1 MGEGGGSE
9 ALSRAAGPSILT
21 RRSFLKR
28 SAAVGIVAGVAGEA
42 VFSQFASA
50 GQHRALDPVV
60 QPMLDALRD
69 GQTLDLGGE
78 FFTLTGPVH
87 LRNKQGITIDNGTLH
102 LPASDHGRNSAVL
115 LVMRCAFVELGSRLV
130 LDGGL
135 RNPGYHPDL
144 EAQHALHFA
153 RSATCTSR
161 AQVGGV
167 HGDGVYVRGCTDITI
182 GGVMDSCGRHG
193 VSIVE
198 GCARITLD
206 GATITNPARDA
217 VDIEP
222 QGRFSAAPNCTITNS
237 EVHGVIHAQGQLGR
251 LTISHNRIEHLS
263 GILRGNLATT
273 DPSAHLIYTD
283 NVALDAKSNGSSLG
297 LNVMGWQLAEVLR
310 NTQPYD
316 TTKKNYTHFVKAR
329 NVAEIHVED
338 NVLTG
343 LKGHGTVLSQG
354 PGLGIV
360 TSARN
365 ATT

>member
-1 MGEGGGSE
+1 MGGGEGRTRDAGSNPI
-9 ALSRAAGPSILT
+9 S
-21 RRSFLKR
+21 RRSFLKC
-28 SAAVGIVAGVAGEA
+28 SIAAGIVTGLAGEPLFA
-42 VFSQFASA
+42 HLASA
-50 GQHRALDPVV
+50 GQHRALDPIV

-87 LRNKQGITIDNGTLH
+87 LRNKRGVTIDNGTLH
-102 LPASDHGRNSAVL
+102 LPASEHGRNSAVL
-115 LVMRCAFVELGSRLV
+115 LVMRCAYTELGTGLV

-135 RNPGYHPDL
+135 KNPRYHPDL

-153 RSATCTSR
+153 RSANCTSR
-161 AQVGGV
+161 AHVGGV
-167 HGDGVYVRGCTDITI
+167 HGDGVYVRGSTDITV

-193 VSIVE
+193 ISIVE

-217 VDIEP
+217 IDIEP
-222 QGRFSAAPNCTITNS
+222 LGKGRAAPDCTITNS
-237 EVHGVIHAQGQLGR
+237 EIHGEIHAQGQLGT
-251 LTISHNRIEHLS
+251 LTISHNRIEHLT

-273 DPSAHLIYTD
+273 DPSAHLVYTD
-283 NVALDAKSNGSSLG
+283 NVALDPKSDGSSLG
-297 LNVMGWQLAEVLR
+297 LNVMGWQLADVLR

-329 NVAEIHVED
+329 NVAELHVDD

-343 LKGHGTVLSQG
+343 LEGHGSVLRHG
-354 PGLGIV
+354 PGLGLV
-360 TSARN
+360 TSAGN
-365 ATT
+365 TTV